1 MAVVA
6 PSEGPYNMA
15 EGNNMSMDRNRN
27 MGADMGAVDSNVASK
42 SIAER
47 ARTAVGSSI
56 AEGTITAGSPSTA
69 GRQQP

>member
-1 MAVVA
+1 
-6 PSEGPYNMA
+6 MA
-15 EGNNMSMDRNRN
+15 EGNNMSMDRNGN
-27 MGADMGAVDSNVASK
+27 MGADMGAVDSNVAST

-56 AEGTITAGSPSTA
+56 AERARTAGSPSTA